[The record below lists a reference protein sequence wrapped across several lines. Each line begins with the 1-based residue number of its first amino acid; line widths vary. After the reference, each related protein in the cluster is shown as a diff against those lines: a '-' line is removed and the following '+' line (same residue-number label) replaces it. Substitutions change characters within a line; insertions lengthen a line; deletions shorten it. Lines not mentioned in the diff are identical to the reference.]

1 MRCAARPRHIVPP
14 DWQLDGTGLAEFV
27 DRLPRV
33 LQRLLGPTARLPRTV
48 FTDRGT
54 GMYSP
59 LGAIVHS
66 YEAAVR
72 RNGFRTFWGADAS
85 LQSPDMPDIL
95 LHETAVAMFRKRM
108 RAERPAVL
116 PWMETTA
123 QWAERASRVVQW
135 MNAECELGALCKG
148 FPGRLEG
155 VIKSDGER
163 LRK

>member
-1 MRCAARPRHIVPP
+1 
-14 DWQLDGTGLAEFV
+14 
-27 DRLPRV
+27 
-33 LQRLLGPTARLPRTV
+33 
-48 FTDRGT
+48 
-54 GMYSP
+54 
-59 LGAIVHS
+59 
-66 YEAAVR
+66 
-72 RNGFRTFWGADAS
+72 
-85 LQSPDMPDIL
+85 MPDIL

-148 FPGRLEG
+148 FPGSLEG